1 MEIKIL
7 GPGCPK
13 CKMVEGRVKEA
24 LDELGVNA
32 KVEKVTDFAKMM
44 EYGIMMTPALVIDN
58 EIKCQ
63 GRIPSAEEIEEWI
76 QGV

>member
-1 MEIKIL
+1 VRIRVL

-13 CKMVEGRVKEA
+13 CKMVEERVKEA
-24 LDELGVNA
+24 LDELGVKA
-32 KVEKVTDFAKMM
+32 EVEKVTDFAKMM

-63 GRIPSAEEIEEWI
+63 GRIPSAEEIKEWM
-76 QGV
+76 QGA

>member
-7 GPGCPK
+7 GSGCPK
-13 CKMVEGRVKEA
+13 CKIVEERVKSA

-32 KVEKVTDFAKMM
+32 EVEKVTDFAKMM
-44 EYGIMMTPALVIDN
+44 EYGIMMTPALVMDN

-63 GRIPSAEEIEEWI
+63 GRIPSAEEIKEWLRK
-76 QGV
+76 

>member
-7 GPGCPK
+7 GSGCPK
-13 CKMVEGRVKEA
+13 CKMVEERVKKA
-24 LDELGVNA
+24 LDECGVNA

-44 EYGIMMTPALVIDN
+44 EYGIMMTPALIIDRDV
-58 EIKCQ
+58 KCQ
-63 GRIPSAEEIEEWI
+63 GRVPSAEEIREWI